1 MQLLDVLYV
10 DIRYRV
16 SRKYMMIHLSWI
28 LGTYIFM
35 LQNICGLSEFRFKE
49 AFIIFFFLL
58 LLSLATFLSLVVV

>member
-49 AFIIFFFLL
+49 AFIIFFLPP
-58 LLSLATFLSLVVV
+58 LAQSGNFT